1 LCIVFSVQVATEFT
15 SAAAPR
21 TVLHAAIVS
30 APPIRTAVT
39 SFRTMIAPLFCL
51 WNDHGRCYGL
61 LSSDLTMAV
70 VHRVL
75 GAVRDRIDVSRGAAD
90 RVASCQDQSGTDQG
104 YRRDFLEHDDPLL
117 V

>member
-1 LCIVFSVQVATEFT
+1 VFSVHVATEFT

-75 GAVRDRIDVSRGAAD
+75 GAVRDRIDVFRGAAD
-90 RVASCQDQSGTDQG
+90 GVARGKHQ
-104 YRRDFLEHDDPLL
+104 RRADKGDSSHFLKHDLVPLFE
-117 V
+117 